1 VVTMACCMLKAK
13 VLSGYF
19 WGEVVATVVRC
30 MLNAKVLSGYFWG
43 EVVATVVHIL
53 NRSLTR
59 VVAGKALYEVW
70 HGVPLVVHYLQTFS
84 YLAHIED
91 TRSGLKKLDDRSR
104 RTIFVSY
111 EAGSKAYHCYD
122 HVGQCIII
130 SRDVVFDEAEKWCWE
145 SSADTNP
152 FTVEYRTELVHAPA
166 PAPATPSPSSIL
178 APPSV

>member
-1 VVTMACCMLKAK
+1 MARCMLKAK

-19 WGEVVATVVRC
+19 WGEVVTTVVRC
-30 MLNAKVLSGYFWG
+30 MLKAKVMSGYFWG
-43 EVVATVVHIL
+43 EVVTTVVHIL
-53 NRSLTR
+53 NRSLTC

-70 HGVPLVVHYLQTFS
+70 HGVPLVVHYLQTFG
-84 YLAHIED
+84 YLAHVED

-152 FTVEYRTELVHAPA
+152 FTVEYRTELAHAPA